1 MNAVP
6 DPVSRTKIGSSVS
19 ARKLFLPCPKPR
31 KNLLHD
37 RLNDNKSVF
46 PRCQVLSA
54 GQTGHKLL
62 PFQDLQHSQGLLVL
76 RSDHSFKF
84 ADQVPEKLDISH

>member
-6 DPVSRTKIGSSVS
+6 DPVSPTKIGSSIS
-19 ARKLFLPCPKPR
+19 ARKLFLPCPMPQ
-31 KNLLHD
+31 KNVLHD
-37 RLNDNKSVF
+37 KLNDNKSAF

-54 GQTGHKLL
+54 AQTGHKLL
-62 PFQDLQHSQGLLVL
+62 PFQDLQHSKNLLVL

-84 ADQVPEKLDISH
+84 AAQVPEKLDISH